1 MGRGAWRATV
11 DEVLKSQTGLSDL
24 ISYIRQVALVVKN
37 LPASA
42 GDTGD
47 AGSVL
52 GREDP
57 LEKEMATDSSVLAWR
72 IPWTEEPIRGE
83 TIHGVAKS
91 RTGHSNYADMHINLV
106 LYGICSCSHGD

>member
-11 DEVLKSQTGLSDL
+11 DEVLKSPTGLSDL

-57 LEKEMATDSSVLAWR
+57 LEKEMANDSSVLAWR